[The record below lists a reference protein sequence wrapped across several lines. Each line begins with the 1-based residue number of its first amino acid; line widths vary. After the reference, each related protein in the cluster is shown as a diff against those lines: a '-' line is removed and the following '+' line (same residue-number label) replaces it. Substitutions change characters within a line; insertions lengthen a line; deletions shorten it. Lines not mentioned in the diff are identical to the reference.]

1 MVSTNIATATQNNIL
16 RARILEI
23 QNEMMR
29 AQNQVSTGKKTD
41 VYSGLRTEARTSIS
55 LNNSKATVETY
66 KQTISMTK
74 ARMDTMEAV
83 YKRISDIVV
92 EVRNTTLQVIGA
104 EATAT
109 GSASA
114 TLKSL
119 AENRLAEIVNLLNSA
134 VDGRHLFGGIA
145 LSTPPMI
152 DPGSVGTAGTPLDN
166 VAAGAPAL
174 ANTDL
179 SGAERY
185 VAIAGA
191 KDATTGAVLAGNTVI
206 PVAGPPAGVQAGMQ
220 VTFEG
225 HATAYT
231 IASVGPGNQIT
242 LAAPLTA
249 GVANGEEVRF
259 VGMVDENDPTFYYQG
274 DLAGAQ
280 ISARIDNSFDLEYGV
295 RGDDPAFA
303 TIMGALY
310 ALATS
315 DLTTTTDAGYRRL
328 GRLAMN
334 DLDAGFDQLQEHLG
348 LLGVKQSTLEQTES
362 RHTDFLIVLQQQIVN
377 VEDVDPADAIS
388 RFTLLQSNLEASFRL
403 LSSTRDLSLVNFL

>member
-55 LNNSKATVETY
+55 LNNTKATVETY
-66 KQTISMTK
+66 KQTIAMTK
-74 ARMDTMEAV
+74 ARMDTMETV

-114 TLKSL
+114 ALKSL
-119 AENRLAEIVNLLNSA
+119 AENRLAEIASLLNSA
-134 VDGRHLFGGIA
+134 VDGRHLFGGID
-145 LSTPPMI
+145 LTTPPMI
-152 DPGSVGTAGTPLDN
+152 EPGEVGSAGTPLDD
-166 VAAGAPAL
+166 VATGSPVL
-174 ANTDL
+174 ANTAL

-191 KDATTGAVLAGNTVI
+191 KDTATGPLAIGATVI
-206 PVAGPPAGVQAGMQ
+206 PVAGPPAGVQVGMD
-220 VTFEG
+220 VRFEG

-231 IASVGPGNQIT
+231 VAAIGPGNQIT
-242 LAAPLTA
+242 LSAPLTA
-249 GVANGEEVRF
+249 AVAAGEEVGF

-274 DLAGAQ
+274 DLSAAQ
-280 ISARIDNSFDLEYGV
+280 VFARIDNSFDLEYGV
-295 RGDDPAFA
+295 RGDNPAFA

-315 DLTTTTDAGYRRL
+315 DLTTTSDAGYRQL

-334 DLDAGFDQLQEHLG
+334 DLDAGFDELQEQLG
-348 LLGVKQSTLEQTES
+348 ILGVKQSTMEQTNS
-362 RHTDFLIVLQQQIVN
+362 RHTDFLIVLQQQIVD

-388 RFTLLQSNLEASFRL
+388 RFTLLESNLEASFRL

>member
-1 MVSTNIATATQNNIL
+1 MVTTNIATATQNNIL
-16 RARILEI
+16 RARILEL
-23 QNEMMR
+23 QNELMR

-55 LNNSKATVETY
+55 LNNSKTTVETY

-74 ARMDTMEAV
+74 ARLDTMEAV
-83 YKRISDIVV
+83 FKRISDIVV
-92 EVRNTTLQVIGA
+92 EVRNTTLQIIGA

-119 AENRLAEIVNLLNSA
+119 AENRLAEIANLLNSA

-152 DPGSVGTAGTPLDN
+152 SPGAVGTAGTPLDD
-166 VAAGAPAL
+166 VATGAPAL
-174 ANTDL
+174 ANTAL
-179 SGAERY
+179 SGSERY

-191 KDATTGAVLAGNTVI
+191 KDNTTAAVAAGATVI

-220 VTFEG
+220 VKFEG

-242 LAAPLTA
+242 LTGPLTA
-249 GVANGEEVRF
+249 GVASGEKVNF
-259 VGMVDENDPTFYYQG
+259 VGMIDENDPAAFYQG
-274 DLAGAQ
+274 DITGAQ
-280 ISARIDNSFDLEYGV
+280 VSARIDDSFDLVYGV
-295 RGDDPAFA
+295 RGDNPAFA

-315 DLTTTTDAGYRRL
+315 DLTTTTDAGYRQMARM
-328 GRLAMN
+328 AMG
-334 DLDAGFDQLQEHLG
+334 DLDDGFDQLQEQLG

-362 RHTDFLIVLQQQIVN
+362 RHADFLLVLQQQIVN
-377 VEDVDPADAIS
+377 VEDVDPAEALS
-388 RFTLLQSNLEASFRL
+388 RFTMLETNLESSLRL
-403 LSSTRDLSLVNFL
+403 LAATRDLSLVNFL